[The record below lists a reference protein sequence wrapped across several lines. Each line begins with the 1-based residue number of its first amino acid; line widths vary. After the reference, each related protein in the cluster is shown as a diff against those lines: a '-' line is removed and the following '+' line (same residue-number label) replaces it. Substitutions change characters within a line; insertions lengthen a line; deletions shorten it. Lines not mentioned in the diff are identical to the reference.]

1 MIADLIRNV
10 KEALSSEDVKTALN
24 EVVEPCMKYVD
35 VKVKSVSFFFQV
47 IAILILVQ
55 CMATL
60 FLIILEIKRNI
71 H

>member
-1 MIADLIRNV
+1 
-10 KEALSSEDVKTALN
+10 
-24 EVVEPCMKYVD
+24 MKYVD

-71 H
+71 T